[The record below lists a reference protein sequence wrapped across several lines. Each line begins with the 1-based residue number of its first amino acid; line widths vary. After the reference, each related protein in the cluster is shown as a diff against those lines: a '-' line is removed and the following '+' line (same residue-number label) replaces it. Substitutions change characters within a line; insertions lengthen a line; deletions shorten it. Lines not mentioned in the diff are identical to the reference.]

1 MIKEATTFDNRLKKV
16 GLAIDIK
23 KLIND
28 DDDPRKRE
36 IGGEESDESEGEAIR
51 RKVAKEYP
59 DVEDSDEDID
69 YSNFGKIEIDDVDAM
84 RYFPKN

>member
-16 GLAIDIK
+16 GLTIDIK

-28 DDDPRKRE
+28 EEDPRKRE
-36 IGGEESDESEGEAIR
+36 IGGDDSDESETDAINQR
-51 RKVAKEYP
+51 VAKEYP

-69 YSNFGKIEIDDVDAM
+69 YSSLGKVEL
-84 RYFPKN
+84 N

>member
-16 GLAIDIK
+16 GLTIDIK

-28 DDDPRKRE
+28 EEDPRKRE
-36 IGGEESDESEGEAIR
+36 IGGEESDESETDAINQR
-51 RKVAKEYP
+51 VAKEYP

-69 YSNFGKIEIDDVDAM
+69 YS
-84 RYFPKN
+84 

>member
-16 GLAIDIK
+16 GLTIDIK

-28 DDDPRKRE
+28 EEDARKRE
-36 IGGEESDESEGEAIR
+36 IGGEESDESETDAINQR
-51 RKVAKEYP
+51 VAKEYP

-69 YSNFGKIEIDDVDAM
+69 YSSLGKVEL
-84 RYFPKN
+84 N

>member
-16 GLAIDIK
+16 GLTIDIK

-28 DDDPRKRE
+28 EEDPRKRE
-36 IGGEESDESEGEAIR
+36 IGGDDSDESETDAINLR
-51 RKVAKEYP
+51 VAKEYP

-69 YSNFGKIEIDDVDAM
+69 YSSLGKVEL
-84 RYFPKN
+84 N